1 MKWILA
7 LLLISTN
14 TFAADWI
21 KVKIPGARCGDKKDY
36 VVLLQKLDSDKIMFE
51 FMGGGVCWDYDSC
64 FKRTAIFPWM
74 HNYPVINSYSVLTA
88 NHSAINPIKNHSKVY
103 FPYCTG
109 DVFAGN
115 HVSYYENR
123 IVYHYG
129 KRNIDK
135 ALDYLRSK
143 PFMDFSKVNDL
154 VVYGASA
161 GGIASL
167 IFGKKIESLFPENIK
182 KTMIVDSPGLH
193 YGKTFWNKFD
203 ADMKA
208 DFLSAFSPINLKVD
222 FNDGAVSKKMGPVFD
237 LYTDWRIGF
246 LFGLED
252 LAMSRLYGNTSP
264 EEQKKLIL
272 SEDGL
277 PAIAR
282 NYSHISVWMK
292 DTKMHTF
299 LLTKASASM
308 ESEEGVKAYEFVED
322 LYQAGN

>member
-7 LLLISTN
+7 CLLVIN
-14 TFAADWI
+14 NAFAADWI

-36 VVLLQKLDSDKIMFE
+36 VVLLQKLDSDKVMFE

-74 HNYPVINSYSVLTA
+74 HNYPVISSYSVMTA
-88 NHSAINPIKNHSKVY
+88 NHSNINPIKNHSKVY

-135 ALDYLRSK
+135 ALEYLRSK
-143 PFMDFSKVNDL
+143 PFMDFSRVNDL

-167 IFGKKIESLFPENIK
+167 VFGKKIESLFPENIK
-182 KTMIVDSPGLH
+182 KVMIVDSPGLH
-193 YGKTFWNKFD
+193 YGSTFWDKFD
-203 ADMKA
+203 SDMKN
-208 DFLSAFSPINLKVD
+208 DFKSAFSQINLDVD
-222 FNDGAVSKKMGPVFD
+222 FKDGAVSKKMRPVFD
-237 LYTDWRIGF
+237 LYTDWKIGF

-252 LAMSRLYGNTSP
+252 FAMSKIYGNISP
-264 EEQKKLIL
+264 ENQKKLIL
-272 SEDGL
+272 SPDGV
-277 PAIAR
+277 PAMASGYA
-282 NYSHISVWMK
+282 NISIWMK

-299 LLTKASASM
+299 LLTKPTASM
-308 ESEEGVKAYEFVED
+308 ESEEGIKAYEFVSKIYED
-322 LYQAGN
+322 